1 MPERTSRSAG
11 EWPGTDLVAA
21 RADATPE
28 REAVVDAETGD
39 AWTYRELDA
48 WVATVAARLRDRDG
62 DPGRIGVLSA
72 PRPAFVALL
81 HAGWRTGRELVPLN
95 ARLAP
100 RELAAQ
106 LDTASVGAVLFDDEN
121 RDLTREAVTHADA
134 PDDAT
139 MRALDAVVAEPDEA
153 TSPTGTPPA
162 DTETECVVSREDVP
176 VTLFTSGSTGD
187 PKPVRLT
194 VGNLLASATASAFRL
209 GVARGDRWLSP
220 LPTYHMGGLAPAI
233 RCALYGATVVL
244 QRGFDPDATASA
256 LATYDA
262 TGTSLVPTALDRLL
276 DAGWTPEESLRYV
289 LLGGAAASSDLLS
302 RCEQAGVPVHPSW
315 GMTETASQIA
325 TATPAQAFE
334 RPESVGQPL
343 VNTTVTVVDDDGDPL
358 PRGEV
363 GELVVAGPTVT
374 PGYLDATDATED
386 RSAFTEHGFHTGDRG
401 YRDSDGTVY
410 VTGRVDDMI
419 VTGGE
424 NVYPMPVRDALRYL
438 DVVADAAVV
447 GLPDPE
453 WGERVAALV
462 VPADD
467 ADPDAAGVLAA
478 VESSLADYERPKT
491 VVVDDAIPR
500 TASGTVDRDAVR
512 ERLRATEESADGDEA

>member
-220 LPTYHMGGLAPAI
+220 LPTYHMAGSH
-233 RCALYGATVVL
+233 
-244 QRGFDPDATASA
+244 QRSGVRSTARRSSSSA
-256 LATYDA
+256 DSTRTPPRAR
-262 TGTSLVPTALDRLL
+262 SRPTTRP
-276 DAGWTPEESLRYV
+276 GP
-289 LLGGAAASSDLLS
+289 LS
-302 RCEQAGVPVHPSW
+302 CRPHS
-315 GMTETASQIA
+315 TDYS
-325 TATPAQAFE
+325 TPAG
-334 RPESVGQPL
+334 RRRNRSD
-343 VNTTVTVVDDDGDPL
+343 TSSW
-358 PRGEV
+358 
-363 GELVVAGPTVT
+363 AGPPPAQT
-374 PGYLDATDATED
+374 
-386 RSAFTEHGFHTGDRG
+386 S
-401 YRDSDGTVY
+401 S
-410 VTGRVDDMI
+410 
-419 VTGGE
+419 
-424 NVYPMPVRDALRYL
+424 RDANR
-438 DVVADAAVV
+438 
-447 GLPDPE
+447 
-453 WGERVAALV
+453 
-462 VPADD
+462 
-467 ADPDAAGVLAA
+467 LAFP
-478 VESSLADYERPKT
+478 SIRP
-491 VVVDDAIPR
+491 
-500 TASGTVDRDAVR
+500 G
-512 ERLRATEESADGDEA
+512 G